1 MFWVE
6 VFNPATPKW
15 IPVDPLVTR
24 TIGKATKFEPPASDG
39 ENNMSYVIAFEE
51 DGYAKD
57 VTRRYAKAYNAKTRR
72 FRVDCTKGGDKWWKR
87 VVRMYHTSY
96 KLDRDQIEDAE
107 LAAKEAQEPMPKNIQ
122 EFKNHP
128 YYALERHLGRNEVLH
143 PKRSA
148 GKVSAG
154 TNKPLESIYRRK
166 DVHVVK
172 SKDKWFRLGREVKSG
187 EEPLKFLEPSRQ
199 KSGRANLLNNAGDD
213 PFADEDTADGPP
225 GQPMYAAF
233 QTQPYVPPPISDG
246 RVPRNMYGNIDV
258 YTATMVPP
266 GGVWVAHP
274 FAAGSAKLLGIDYAD
289 AVTGFEFKGRTGT
302 AVIKGVVIAAEFHEG
317 LVESIQGFQHAFEEE
332 ETTRKAETAL
342 RGWKRFLVGLR
353 IRERIAG
360 YENDHEPRKGDTEE
374 EGNEEESEDGDGVGF
389 LPDRVMDSG
398 SDIPEPKPDL
408 KPIKVVELDD
418 GPISKALR
426 DAREEIISTW
436 GKQLP
441 QEQQPELPTS
451 IGQQTHFESEPGAG
465 GFLLDEVSNNGAG
478 GGFIVEAS
486 EAPDIYGDRGF
497 LARNDASGPED
508 TVGGGFMVE
517 APEMDPNDASNRN
530 LPQAEADQLQQ
541 LSSEKQ
547 DLRRSPV
554 IDVEAG
560 LHAARDSDQSRGVED
575 AGAASARGSGE
586 EEAQE
591 HEALEESELGEV
603 EAAEQDETGSLL
615 SQDPEDEDATP
626 EWLA

>member
-6 VFNPATPKW
+6 VFNPATLKW

-39 ENNMSYVIAFEE
+39 ENSMSYVIAFEE

-72 FRVDCTKGGDKWWKR
+72 SRVDCTKGGDKWWKR
-87 VVRMYHTSY
+87 VARMYHTSY

-107 LAAKEAQEPMPKNIQ
+107 LATKEAQEPMPKNIQ

-128 YYALERHLGRNEVLH
+128 YYALERHLRRNEVLH

-172 SKDKWFRLGREVKSG
+172 SQDAWFRLGREVKRD
-187 EEPLKFLEPSRQ
+187 EEPLKMLEPSR
-199 KSGRANLLNNAGDD
+199 KRGGRANLLDNAGDD
-213 PFADEDTADGPP
+213 PFADEDTTHGPP

-274 FAAGSAKLLGIDYAD
+274 FAAGAAKLLGIDYAD

-302 AVIKGVVIAAEFHEG
+302 AVIKGVVVAAEFHEG
-317 LVESIQGFQHAFEEE
+317 LVESIQGFQYAFEEE
-332 ETTRKAETAL
+332 ETTRRAETAL

-353 IRERIAG
+353 IRERIVG
-360 YENDHEPRKGDTEE
+360 HENDNESRKGDAEE
-374 EGNEEESEDGDGVGF
+374 EGDEEESEVGEGGGF
-389 LPDRVMDSG
+389 LPDRDMDSG
-398 SDIPEPKPDL
+398 SDMPEPKPNL
-408 KPIKVVELDD
+408 EPIKDLEVDD
-418 GPISKALR
+418 EPISKALR

-441 QEQQPELPTS
+441 QEQYTEPPTP
-451 IGQQTHFESEPGAG
+451 IGQQTLSESEPGPG
-465 GFLLDEVSNNGAG
+465 DFLLDEVPNDGGGGGFIVGESGAPDSYGGGGLLAEDNTSMPEETVG
-478 GGFIVEAS
+478 GGFIVEA
-486 EAPDIYGDRGF
+486 
-497 LARNDASGPED
+497 PEKY
-508 TVGGGFMVE
+508 
-517 APEMDPNDASNRN
+517 PNDAPNTN
-530 LPQAEADQLQQ
+530 LQQAEADQLQQ
-541 LSSEKQ
+541 LSSDEQEARK
-547 DLRRSPV
+547 SP
-554 IDVEAG
+554 DVDIEAG
-560 LHAARDSDQSRGVED
+560 PHTARDPDQYQRVED
-575 AGAASARGSGE
+575 AGAASATHGGE
-586 EEAQE
+586 EELQGD
-591 HEALEESELGEV
+591 EEGEDRETEV
-603 EAAEQDETGSLL
+603 ADKDETGSLL